1 MGCLRDRIVDKLVD
15 PKVEHNR
22 VTYRHSVP
30 TSSRLRPVGS
40 VGNVAYHRELPRAPI
55 SQGRVLDLGPYRMD
69 PRAHMH
75 YNHMAEYPPFFH
87 PHILPPHH
95 TPLTPFEL
103 INIILRFRLPQFSPR
118 APMEWN

>member
-1 MGCLRDRIVDKLVD
+1 MLGEHRIVDKLVD
-15 PKVEHNR
+15 PKVVHSR
-22 VTYRHSVP
+22 ITYSHSVP
-30 TSSRLRPVGS
+30 SSSRRRTVGS
-40 VGNVAYHRELPRAPI
+40 VGNVAYHRELPMAPI
-55 SQGRVLDLGPYRMD
+55 SQGRPLQLCSYSMD

-87 PHILPPHH
+87 SHTLPPHH

-103 INIILRFRLPQFSPR
+103 VNIIPRFRLPQFTPR